1 MSVATLTEAVAR
13 PPAGATTRVAA
24 FDGMRGV
31 ACLLVVASH
40 YFGHGYSFSRLVEG
54 GGTVGV
60 MMFFVLSGY
69 LIGGILIDHHD
80 SPSYFRT
87 FYVRRAFRIFPIY
100 YVVIGLSPL
109 AMVVCTWTPQY
120 FSIWSY
126 LTYTVNFSMAFSGEY
141 GNALMVPVWSLC
153 IEEQFYLLFPLL
165 LYALPRHW
173 RLERVLLVLIVLAV
187 VCRGVLAGAGANEL
201 YGKMLLPTRMDAL
214 ALGVLAAH
222 VRRTPALRH
231 WLSQDNSIR
240 IKLFT
245 IVGLLISPALS
256 AVENFTGMPVWDG
269 LGFLALGVSFTGLIL
284 LIADGAP
291 EAKRLR
297 LPLLCFFGTISY
309 CLYLIHLPIL
319 CVLQALILGGIPP
332 NFTLEPASLDQTA
345 VTALAFAVSVG
356 IAFLSWILFEGP
368 LVRYAHRWR
377 YEQTRTSAFAAE
389 PAPELHS

>member
-1 MSVATLTEAVAR
+1 MAGWQIEGSQIRRVVPAGFDDLPGLVMVVRDEKAPPEKAKRLKQALASAKIFLPIIADPTLCRPTARCCGSASAPVPPPRNRMSVATLTEAVAR
-13 PPAGATTRVAA
+13 PPAAATTRVAA

-31 ACLLVVASH
+31 ACLLVMVSH

-109 AMVVCTWTPQY
+109 AMAVCTWTPQY
-120 FSIWSY
+120 FSLWSY

-222 VRRTPALRH
+222 VRRTRRCVTGCR
-231 WLSQDNSIR
+231 R
-240 IKLFT
+240 I
-245 IVGLLISPALS
+245 I
-256 AVENFTGMPVWDG
+256 
-269 LGFLALGVSFTGLIL
+269 
-284 LIADGAP
+284 
-291 EAKRLR
+291 
-297 LPLLCFFGTISY
+297 
-309 CLYLIHLPIL
+309 
-319 CVLQALILGGIPP
+319 Q
-332 NFTLEPASLDQTA
+332 
-345 VTALAFAVSVG
+345 FA
-356 IAFLSWILFEGP
+356 
-368 LVRYAHRWR
+368 
-377 YEQTRTSAFAAE
+377 
-389 PAPELHS
+389 

>member
-1 MSVATLTEAVAR
+1 MTVATLTAVAG

-31 ACLLVVASH
+31 ACLLVVVSH

-54 GGTVGV
+54 SGAVGV

-69 LIGGILIDHHD
+69 LIGGILIDHRD

-87 FYVRRAFRIFPIY
+87 FYLRRAFRIFPIY

-109 AMVVCTWTPQY
+109 AMAVCAWTAQY
-120 FSIWSY
+120 FSLWSY

-141 GNALMVPVWSLC
+141 GNALLVPVWSLC

-187 VCRGVLAGAGANEL
+187 FCRCVLAGAGANEL

-231 WLSQDNSIR
+231 WLSQDNSSRDKAVYDRRLADIACPER
-240 IKLFT
+240 CRKLHRY
-245 IVGLLISPALS
+245 S
-256 AVENFTGMPVWDG
+256 G
-269 LGFLALGVSFTGLIL
+269 LGWPRFSRSWC
-284 LIADGAP
+284 
-291 EAKRLR
+291 E
-297 LPLLCFFGTISY
+297 LCRVDLVDRRRCARGK
-309 CLYLIHLPIL
+309 
-319 CVLQALILGGIPP
+319 
-332 NFTLEPASLDQTA
+332 A
-345 VTALAFAVSVG
+345 V
-356 IAFLSWILFEGP
+356 
-368 LVRYAHRWR
+368 
-377 YEQTRTSAFAAE
+377 AFAALMFLWDDLVLSLPDP
-389 PAPELHS
+389 PADIVRVAGAHPWRNSAQFHPRAGVARADGGNRIGLRGIGRDRLSLVDFL